1 MSCPSR
7 LRIRLW
13 DKFKDTRLSCRPSG
27 KCLRALQEQST
38 SRWFLLQEHTEGHSA
53 RACEQN
59 SNTQSSSQSA
69 ALEPLFGRTSL
80 FKGNTR
86 RQRRQGSSYTVSV
99 NPTEPCKRKETSAVR
114 SDNEHQTRLYMNVDI
129 AGALLF
135 LFQLLNISPC
145 SSQYSHTFMTKN
157 MRILH

>member
-7 LRIRLW
+7 LRTQLW

-38 SRWFLLQEHTEGHSA
+38 SRWFLLQRHSEGHSA

-59 SNTQSSSQSA
+59 SNTQSSSKSA
-69 ALEPLFGRTSL
+69 ALGPLLGRTSL

-86 RQRRQGSSYTVSV
+86 TETSGLVLHRFSEPYK
-99 NPTEPCKRKETSAVR
+99 EPCKRKETSAVR

-129 AGALLF
+129 AGA
-135 LFQLLNISPC
+135 
-145 SSQYSHTFMTKN
+145 
-157 MRILH
+157 